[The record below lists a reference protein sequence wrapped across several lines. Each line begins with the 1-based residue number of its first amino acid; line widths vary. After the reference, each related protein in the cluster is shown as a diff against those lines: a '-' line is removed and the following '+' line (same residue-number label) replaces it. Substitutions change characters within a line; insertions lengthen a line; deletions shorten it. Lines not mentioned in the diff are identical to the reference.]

1 MGEKFDIWGIKMIW
15 TLLII
20 TKLLIAAWAL
30 ERNQNMDI
38 TNYLIVS
45 GIIFFIVAWILTFV
59 DIKNNTVYNKSF

>member
-20 TKLLIAAWAL
+20 TMLLIAAWAL

-38 TNYLIVS
+38 TKLFISIGHNFFYCSLDTYLCR
-45 GIIFFIVAWILTFV
+45 
-59 DIKNNTVYNKSF
+59 Y